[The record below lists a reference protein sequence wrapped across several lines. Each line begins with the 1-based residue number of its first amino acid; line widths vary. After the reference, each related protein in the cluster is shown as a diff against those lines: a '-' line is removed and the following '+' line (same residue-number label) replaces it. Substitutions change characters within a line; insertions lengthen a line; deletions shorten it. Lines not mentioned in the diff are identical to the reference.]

1 MKKFSSVLVVF
12 FALVLPLVADGDFQR
27 GISFYRQGQY
37 AKAAA
42 EFEQLVAANAKYEDG
57 WRILGDCYLKLKRY
71 PDATT
76 AFQKALQLDN
86 NQFASNYG
94 LALAYYNSEKYRD
107 AISTLGRAERLARTP
122 KDQYQVYR
130 TRGAAYFNLQAFTE
144 AAADLAKANSIQR
157 ANYQDSLQLGIAY
170 YNTGKVDDAEKF
182 LRQALALN
190 AGSVEAKK
198 YLGQMGYARAINAI
212 EKRDFAQATSLL
224 REHLADHP
232 QDGDAWFNLGLAR
245 LFSNDLKGAEEA
257 FQQSIKNEPDNW
269 QAHDR
274 LGYIYEKNKNYPKA
288 LQHYQK
294 ASAQSPQAKNSV
306 ARIQERIR
314 RQQQQGQQGKSEG

>member
-1 MKKFSSVLVVF
+1 MTKVSLVLLLLS
-12 FALVLPLVADGDFQR
+12 ALVSPLVADGDFQR

-57 WRILGDCYLKLKRY
+57 WRILGDCYLKLKKY
-71 PDATT
+71 AEATT

-94 LALAYYNSEKYRD
+94 LALAYYNSERYRD
-107 AISTLGRAERLARTP
+107 AIATLARAERLARTP

-130 TRGAAYFNLQAFTE
+130 TRGSAYFNLQAFNE
-144 AAADLAKANSIQR
+144 AASDLAKANSIQR

-170 YNTGKVDDAEKF
+170 YNIGKVEEAERY

-190 AGSVEAKK
+190 GSSVEAKK
-198 YLGQMGYARAINAI
+198 YLAQMDYARAISAI
-212 EKRDFAQATSLL
+212 ERKDFAQAASLL
-224 REHLADHP
+224 RQHLADHP

-245 LFSNDLKGAEEA
+245 LFSNDLKGAEGA
-257 FQQSIKNEPDNW
+257 FLQSIKNEPDNW

-274 LGYIYEKNKNYPKA
+274 LGYIYEKNKDYQKA
-288 LQHYQK
+288 LQHYRR
-294 ASAQSPQAKNSV
+294 ASAQSPQAKDSV
-306 ARIQERIR
+306 ARVQERIR
-314 RQQQQGQQGKSEG
+314 RQQQGKS

>member
-1 MKKFSSVLVVF
+1 MTKFSLVLLLAV
-12 FALVLPLVADGDFQR
+12 ALVSPLVAEGDFQR

-37 AKAAA
+37 AKAAT

-57 WRILGDCYLKLKRY
+57 WRILGDCYLKLKKY
-71 PDATT
+71 SDAST

-107 AISTLGRAERLARTP
+107 AISALGRAERLARTP

-130 TRGAAYFNLQAFTE
+130 TRGSAYFNLQAFNE

-170 YNTGKVDDAEKF
+170 YNTGKVEDAEKF
-182 LRQALALN
+182 LRQALALS
-190 AGSVEAKK
+190 GSSAEAKK
-198 YLGQMGYARAINAI
+198 YLAQMDYARAISAI
-212 EKRDFAQATSLL
+212 ERKDFAQATSLL
-224 REHLADHP
+224 RDHLAEHP
-232 QDGDAWFNLGLAR
+232 EDGDAWFNLGLAR
-245 LFSNDLKGAEEA
+245 LFSNDLKGAEDA
-257 FQQSIKNEPDNW
+257 FQQSIKNAPDNW

-274 LGYIYEKNKNYPKA
+274 LGYIYEKNKNYQKA

-306 ARIQERIR
+306 ARVQERIR
-314 RQQQQGQQGKSEG
+314 RQQQGKS

>member
-1 MKKFSSVLVVF
+1 MTKPTLVLLVLL
-12 FALVLPLVADGDFQR
+12 ALVSPLVAQQGDFQR

-37 AKAAA
+37 AKAAT

-71 PDATT
+71 NDATS

-94 LALAYYNSEKYRD
+94 LALAYYNSERYRD
-107 AISTLGRAERLARTP
+107 AIAALARAERLARTP
-122 KDQYQVYR
+122 KDQYQVFR
-130 TRGAAYFNLQAFTE
+130 TRGSAYFNLQAFDE

-170 YNTGKVDDAEKF
+170 YNTGRVEDAEKF

-190 AGSVEAKK
+190 STSAEAKK
-198 YLGQMGYARAINAI
+198 YLAQMDYARAINAI
-212 EKRDFAQATSLL
+212 ERKDFAQATSLL
-224 REHLADHP
+224 RDHLADHP

-245 LFSNDLKGAEEA
+245 LFSNDMKGAEEA
-257 FQQSIKNEPDNW
+257 FQQSVKNEPDNW

-288 LQHYQK
+288 LQHYRK
-294 ASAQSPQAKNSV
+294 ASAQSAQAKTSV
-306 ARIQERIR
+306 ARVQERMR
-314 RQQQQGQQGKSEG
+314 RQQQGNQQQGKS

>member
-1 MKKFSSVLVVF
+1 MTKTKYSLVLVVLL
-12 FALVLPLVADGDFQR
+12 ALVSALIAEGDFQR

-57 WRILGDCYLKLKRY
+57 WRILGDCYLRLKKY
-71 PDATT
+71 SEATN

-94 LALAYYNSEKYRD
+94 LALAYYNSERYRD
-107 AISTLGRAERLARTP
+107 AIATLARAERLARTP
-122 KDQYQVYR
+122 KDQYQIYR
-130 TRGAAYFNLQAFTE
+130 TRGSAYFNLQAFDD

-170 YNTGKVDDAEKF
+170 YNTGKVEEADKF

-190 AGSVEAKK
+190 GSSTEAKK
-198 YLGQMGYARAINAI
+198 YLAQMGYARAINAI
-212 EKRDFAQATSLL
+212 ERKDFAQATSLL
-224 REHLADHP
+224 RAHLAEHP

-245 LFSNDLKGAEEA
+245 LFSNDMKGAEEA

-269 QAHDR
+269 RAHDR
-274 LGYIYEKNKNYPKA
+274 LGYIYEKNKEYQKA

-306 ARIQERIR
+306 ARVQERIR
-314 RQQQQGQQGKSEG
+314 RQQQGKS